1 VRIPKDLGEDDFGP
15 FRLKRGECVEVRILK
30 EIEWRWRRGEWRTA
44 VRDKAGNGQA
54 AIHREMAGAEGVA

>member
-1 VRIPKDLGEDDFGP
+1 
-15 FRLKRGECVEVRILK
+15 VEVRILK